1 MWGNTAYQED
11 RNAIYG
17 AISGYQK
24 YYGLRDAGPTNGIL
38 SLLGS

>member
-1 MWGNTAYQED
+1 MPENTAYYED

-24 YYGLRDAGPTNGIL
+24 YYGLGGVGPTNGFI
-38 SLLGS
+38 SLPGS